1 MIEFENH
8 DIIIELTPEGRDG
21 ASVTARGE
29 WEADGHYYYLDIVS
43 YNGGSYLAKTD
54 VPAGTLPTNGTY
66 WQTVASNAK
75 WGEITGDLSDQEDL
89 QAALNAKADADSVY
103 TKTEADALLA
113 DKADKN
119 SVYTKT
125 EADALLA
132 GKANASDVYTKTQV
146 DDALYL
152 KADKAD
158 SYTKDELDGIFDGID
173 NALDS
178 KADADSVYSKSQTN
192 NLLSA
197 KANAADLGTMAGVN
211 DAPSDGKEY
220 ARKNGQW
227 AEVTGGIASVSWGDI
242 DGTLSDQT
250 DLKNALDAKANT
262 ADLGA
267 LADQDTVDYET
278 EVTNKPTLG
287 TMSAE
292 SASDYYDKTE
302 VNDLINNSGVVAE
315 LDASGSIA
323 TFETNL
329 AENLSRLSVAI
340 DPVQDL
346 NGYDNPWPAGGGK
359 NLLDPDYREDIY
371 SNVKYYASSENG
383 LTLKA
388 GDYTLSFSEPP
399 ASLTLYNK
407 QTSTSIKVVY
417 STRIM
422 NFTLTEET
430 EVYIDSFYS
439 TIPSGGLSSVQ
450 CQLESGSSATTWTP
464 YSNVCPISGHS
475 SATVTRTGKNLLKL
489 SSGLVDN
496 SQNISVTYTDD
507 GIMATATA
515 NYARVMYHFKVVP
528 NQTYT
533 LHFDAVIITGAYN
546 RIIVD
551 NKNTWA
557 WPQAYGYLDGQTSNT
572 FTFTPTTEDVY
583 LGMYITSNQSSGT
596 YTASNVQLELGS
608 TATAYESPHIQ
619 TVTIALGD
627 TYYGAQLDAM
637 AGTLTVTKVMVDLGD
652 YDWYYSETV
661 GHERMYC
668 QSFDNEIKI
677 PEASSVIA
685 DILCSSYKT
694 ASANNTYSHTYN
706 SIIGIGTNGFV
717 YIYDSNMG
725 TDPSAFKTAMSGVQL
740 VYPLATPTVIT
751 GLTPAQ
757 IQALIGMNNVWADTG
772 DVAVSYFNNSTA
784 EAITDVKQMIAST
797 ETSMTATRNYT
808 SGSLIIVGPAL
819 LKATSNISSGA
830 SLVIGTNCV
839 RTTLE
844 EWILSLIA

>member
-54 VPAGTLPTNGTY
+54 VPAGTLPTNTTY

-132 GKANASDVYTKTQV
+132 EKADASDVYTKTQV

-178 KADADSVYSKSQTN
+178 KADKDSTYTKSQTN
-192 NLLSA
+192 TLLAA

-302 VNDLINNSGVVAE
+302 VNDLINASGVVAE

-329 AENLSRLSVAI
+329 AENLIRLNVSI

-346 NGYDNPWPAGGGK
+346 HGYDSPWPAGGGK
-359 NLLDPDYREDIY
+359 NILPITIADLKTLNSSGTWTGDT
-371 SNVKYYASSENG
+371 KYTRNDLQYTFETQDGYVTKIIVNGTASATTTF
-383 LTLKA
+383 LFA
-388 GDYTLSFSEPP
+388 GDTTHNEYVGKILNGCPSGGGGAT
-399 ASLTLYNK
+399 YNV
-407 QTSTSIKVVY
+407 TGY
-417 STRIM
+417 
-422 NFTLTEET
+422 NFTDGVGFS
-430 EVYIDSFYS
+430 VYDVGYGM
-439 TIPSGGLSSVQ
+439 TIPSLTDKQFRLYIAVMSGYTANNITF
-450 CQLESGSSATTWTP
+450 QLMIRDSAQSATFAP
-464 YSNVCPISGHS
+464 YANVCPISGHS
-475 SATVTRTGKNLLKL
+475 AV
-489 SSGLVDN
+489 
-496 SQNISVTYTDD
+496 NIFHEAEYDQ
-507 GIMATATA
+507 TAD
-515 NYARVMYHFKVVP
+515 P
-528 NQTYT
+528 
-533 LHFDAVIITGAYN
+533 VI
-546 RIIVD
+546 
-551 NKNTWA
+551 
-557 WPQAYGYLDGQTSNT
+557 
-572 FTFTPTTEDVY
+572 
-583 LGMYITSNQSSGT
+583 
-596 YTASNVQLELGS
+596 
-608 TATAYESPHIQ
+608 
-619 TVTIALGD
+619 TISLGD
-627 TYYGAQLDAM
+627 TRYGGTLDVLT
-637 AGTLTVTKVMVDLGD
+637 GTLTVDRASFTWGAGESTRLSNSKACVIDKSDVVTIDL
-652 YDWYYSETV
+652 
-661 GHERMYC
+661 
-668 QSFDNEIKI
+668 
-677 PEASSVIA
+677 
-685 DILCSSYKT
+685 
-694 ASANNTYSHTYN
+694 ANQTTL
-706 SIIGIGTNGFV
+706 IGAICDKLPSGTWEQLTNGSTSMAGCVFGNALGFRIAGYTTLEEYETFLASNPLQFV
-717 YIYDSNMG
+717 YLLNN
-725 TDPSAFKTAMSGVQL
+725 PV
-740 VYPLATPTVIT
+740 TVT
-751 GLTPAQ
+751 LTPAQ
-757 IQALIGMNNVWADTG
+757 IQALIGLNNVWADTG
-772 DVAVSYFNNSTA
+772 DVALTYFINSTA

-819 LKATSNISSGA
+819 LKATSNISAGA